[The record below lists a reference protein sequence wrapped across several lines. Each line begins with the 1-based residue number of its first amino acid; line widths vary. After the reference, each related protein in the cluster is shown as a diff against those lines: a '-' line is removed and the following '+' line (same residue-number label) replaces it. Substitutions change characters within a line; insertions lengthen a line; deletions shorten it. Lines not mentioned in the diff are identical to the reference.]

1 MKILFIGSVEFSEI
15 ILKKVLSL
23 NYEVIS
29 IITKEKSKFNSD
41 FKDLSYLA
49 KEYNIDYKYVKNINH
64 ENNIKYI
71 KEKSPDL
78 ILCFGWS
85 QLLKKEILD
94 IPKIGVIG
102 YHPALLPKNKGR
114 HPIIWALVLGL
125 EKTGST
131 FFFMNEN
138 ADDGEI
144 ISQEVVEIKYEDN
157 ARTLYDKLKKISL
170 NQIENILNNIE
181 NNKIKEIKNNNF
193 DENVWRKRS
202 KKDGEIDWR
211 MDSYNIYNLVRG
223 LTHPYPGAHFIYED
237 KDYKVW
243 EVEEYQYNKDN
254 IEPGKI
260 IDILKA
266 GEIIVKTGD
275 NAIKIN
281 NPKYGDN
288 FKVGDYL

>member
-64 ENNIKYI
+64 ENYIKYI